1 MMQMAGAFAEYERA
15 MLRER
20 TKPGLDFRPSGR
32 THRRAPARNSRQ
44 QQAEIRRIVSR
55 GDKTAADA
63 ARLSPR
69 PPSVGS
75 FVKPFS
81 FFCSPFPRIRV
92 LAIQVLPGN
101 SRCLYS
107 EEFPGRW
114 EF

>member
-1 MMQMAGAFAEYERA
+1 MGRLTEAKTGFRSLTEAIDTTTPAGRMMMQMAGAFAEFEWA

-20 TKPGLDFRPSGR
+20 TTAGLDFRP
-32 THRRAPARNSRQ
+32 
-44 QQAEIRRIVSR
+44 
-55 GDKTAADA
+55 
-63 ARLSPR
+63 L
-69 PPSVGS
+69 SVGS